1 MAITQALLSCAIL
14 DFPCKYLGI
23 PLSLKKLAKD
33 KIQLIIDQIANQ
45 LPGWKVAL
53 MTRVGRW
60 I

>member
-14 DFPCKYLGI
+14 DFPCKYLDI

-33 KIQLIIDQIANQ
+33 KVHPIIDQIANQ
-45 LPGWKVAL
+45 LPGWKAAL